1 MIPPSDT
8 PPDGDFAAYVE
19 RRTVP
24 KAGIALRAMREDLFT
39 PKEGAS
45 VTSSLA
51 ANSGLPSVKAGLL
64 PLEADSIFE
73 APQVDCLVVG
83 CRTGAG
89 KICTRHPLFV
99 HSRIGALRHLDDFL
113 QSGEIIR
120 ALSSRT

>member
-83 CRTGAG
+83 CRTGAEKFVLG
-89 KICTRHPLFV
+89 IRFLF
-99 HSRIGALRHLDDFL
+99 IPAL
-113 QSGEIIR
+113 
-120 ALSSRT
+120 ALYATWMIFHNQAK

>member
-64 PLEADSIFE
+64 PSKRI
-73 APQVDCLVVG
+73 
-83 CRTGAG
+83 
-89 KICTRHPLFV
+89 LF
-99 HSRIGALRHLDDFL
+99 LRHLKWIVWLWVAVQVLEKFVPGIRFL
-113 QSGEIIR
+113 FIP
-120 ALSSRT
+120 ALALYATWMIFTIGRKNPGAFF